1 MPPAEGDRAEGSR
14 AGSLRRHCGLA
25 LRSGRAGEEPSLP
38 HAAPA
43 ATLAPLVPSSPDPK
57 HQHDGNRRVLG
68 TGAPRGPERALQSG
82 LRSRGVPGASLAPH
96 GGGAATSQGAPR
108 KLGWVLD
115 GLSSSGWSRR
125 PGTRAGTPPELG
137 TSGTAPGPAPPAPA
151 GKVDMQRPDTGR
163 RKLPPPAAAPTLP
176 GGRGAASGVMPARS
190 GAGRSQAWALRG
202 RDTAQPLGSLVLSLG
217 EGSPGARAP

>member
-57 HQHDGNRRVLG
+57 RQHDGNRRVLG

-137 TSGTAPGPAPPAPA
+137 TSGTAVGGQGWEAGTPYSWGSSPGRGGEQMAEGGVHVGPGGAAAAAGAAVRCRRGGGPAASQAGTKQAAAHRPAVPAPA
-151 GKVDMQRPDTGR
+151 
-163 RKLPPPAAAPTLP
+163 AAA
-176 GGRGAASGVMPARS
+176 A
-190 GAGRSQAWALRG
+190 
-202 RDTAQPLGSLVLSLG
+202 
-217 EGSPGARAP
+217 